1 MTESKNIKETMR
13 EHKTLFVIIAV
24 ALFLLELEIFAVAV
38 MKSGR
43 HSRLQV
49 MDQGGNVIHET
60 DGDNLSEFNKYY
72 FEKTFG
78 SLDQYRVNLVTKE
91 RPFPFRAWFVAAVGI
106 PVGIVLLFAFVVK
119 SYVALFHGEESA
131 NPASDPA
138 PGDRGAS
145 RFEDLLSRVGRFN
158 IFTIGFLIF
167 LALFS
172 YWVVPNFIT
181 LAGKIG
187 METLVRF
194 KTFFIVCGLIF
205 LAVVV
210 WVIYLR
216 YRLAVKT
223 IESRTEIEKE
233 RLQLEMAAD
242 WSQRP
247 QIGYRP
253 PPEENEDRETDLGD

>member
-1 MTESKNIKETMR
+1 MTQSKDLKTIVR
-13 EHKTLFVIIAV
+13 EHKTLFVIVAI

-49 MDQGGNVIHET
+49 LDQSGNVIHET
-60 DGDNLSEFNKYY
+60 DGENLSEFNKYY

-78 SLDQYRVNLVTKE
+78 SLDQYQVRLTTTE

-119 SYVALFHGEESA
+119 SYVSLFYGDEIKTEAEARAAGGGGAADGATRLES
-131 NPASDPA
+131 
-138 PGDRGAS
+138 
-145 RFEDLLSRVGRFN
+145 LLTRVGRFN

-167 LALFS
+167 LALFA
-172 YWVVPNFIT
+172 YWVIPNFIA
-181 LAGKIG
+181 LVGKIG
-187 METLVRF
+187 IETLIRF
-194 KTFFIVCGLIF
+194 KLFFIVTALVF
-205 LAVVV
+205 LGIVV

-216 YRLAVKT
+216 YRLAVKN

-233 RLQLEMAAD
+233 RLQLEMSIRHSEAK
-242 WSQRP
+242 
-247 QIGYRP
+247 QIEYRQP
-253 PPEENEDRETDLGD
+253 GENDA